1 MDVVKL
7 TDMDQLTGAH
17 LKNTPSP
24 YSRKMLKR
32 GLNVRT
38 CLLAGLGVKNHSAST
53 FIRGQMGSE

>member
-17 LKNTPSP
+17 LKN
-24 YSRKMLKR
+24 SRR
-32 GLNVRT
+32 GLNVKT
-38 CLLAGLGVKNHSAST
+38 CLLAGLGGRNHSAST